1 MRRLGVLAFLAIPLG
16 AVIGCAR
23 AAAVPAPR
31 GNAVAQSADLAV
43 FEEGF
48 FDVDRSY
55 GREARAEAK
64 RRLDKLK
71 ASPGTVSDTR
81 FILALSQIAALAD
94 NGHTGIVY
102 RGNARELGRV
112 GLRLAPFGE
121 DFVVIQTDA
130 ENEFLSGG
138 RLVSVDGHPLSEL
151 VAAART
157 LTGGPPS
164 HRDRM
169 APIFLESPGQ
179 LQALGLAREAE
190 HATYTFALLDGTR
203 REARLVVTSA
213 PGDGFDGSM
222 AILSPENAPSGWRT
236 LLPREK
242 EPWALEEIGETQRR
256 RDLPEA
262 DAILIQ
268 LRSNLDG
275 ARPLAAFL
283 DEAEAARR
291 KARRRNVILDMRMN
305 GGGNLQLTQ
314 EWMSRLPGRLPAVGR
329 VVVLISPWTFSAAIS
344 SVGYLKQAGGER
356 VILVGEPPGDRLNF
370 FAEGRPT
377 NLPNSGAVVL
387 TATQRHDYVTGC
399 RGFTDCHQY
408 VVDHPVAVRN
418 LDPEIEAP
426 WTLDAYVAGRDPG
439 LEAAMKTLARSARK

>member
-1 MRRLGVLAFLAIPLG
+1 MRRLDPPAFLALPL
-16 AVIGCAR
+16 ALAIGCAR
-23 AAAVPAPR
+23 AAAVPAPK
-31 GNAVAQSADLAV
+31 GDAVAQRADLAA
-43 FEEGF
+43 FETGF

-64 RRLDKLK
+64 RRLDELK
-71 ASPGTVSDTR
+71 ASSGAVSDTR

-94 NGHTGIVY
+94 NGHTGIFY
-102 RGNARELGRV
+102 RGSAPELGRV

-121 DFVVIQTDA
+121 DFVVVQADA
-130 ENEFLSGG
+130 EHAFLSGG
-138 RLVSVDGHPLSEL
+138 RLVSIDGHPLPEL

-157 LTGGPPS
+157 LTGGLPTR
-164 HRDRM
+164 RDRM
-169 APIFLESPGQ
+169 AGIFLESPGQ
-179 LQALGLAREAE
+179 LHALDLAREAGQ
-190 HATYTFALLDGTR
+190 ATYVFEMRNGER
-203 REARLVVTSA
+203 REARLGVTSP
-213 PGDGFDGSM
+213 PGSGFDASM
-222 AILSPENAPSGWRT
+222 AVLSPEDAPSGWGT

-275 ARPLAAFL
+275 PRPLAAFL

-314 EWMSRLPGRLPAVGR
+314 EWMSRLPGRLPTGGR

-370 FAEGRPT
+370 FAEGRPIQ
-377 NLPNSGAVVL
+377 LPNSGARVFM
-387 TATQRHDYVTGC
+387 ATQRHDYLNGC
-399 RGFTDCHQY
+399 RAYTDCHPY
-408 VVDHPVAVRN
+408 VAEHPIAVKS
-418 LDPEIEAP
+418 LDPEVAAP
-426 WTLDAYVAGRDPG
+426 WTLDAYIAGRDPG
-439 LEAAMKTLARSARK
+439 LEAALKVLQGSARR